1 LVVDLDVE
9 FDVAGVHTGDSN
21 VDAVGLTGIRQLVLK
36 PNAREEPVRSRTQC
50 VLPEPDQLSPWLERT
65 WTKVDAWVA
74 GHTDDQTA

>member
-21 VDAVGLTGIRQLVLK
+21 VDAVGLTGIRQFVLK

-50 VLPEPDQLSPWLERT
+50 VPN
-65 WTKVDAWVA
+65 TKRPPRRNQETASESDAMTTIRV
-74 GHTDDQTA
+74 